1 MSLCGAVCVC
11 VVWCAACVCGWVRIS
26 SEQSSE
32 QLHGGGKVPVSY
44 QQRTHKALICKI
56 RYNSYIKIRYNSYIK
71 IRYVPSVHE
80 NHRCMRVCDYKL
92 ASVQAP

>member
-1 MSLCGAVCVC
+1 MERAPRSRNIQYMYISVVC
-11 VVWCAACVCGWVRIS
+11 VVWCGVVCVCGVGGWVRIS

-56 RYNSYIKIRYNSYIK
+56 RYNSYNYQDTVRTL
-71 IRYVPSVHE
+71 
-80 NHRCMRVCDYKL
+80 C
-92 ASVQAP
+92 A